1 MTEPGPAPASP
12 APPAPPVPGARP
24 RPRRPGDVVSTFFYR
39 RRRLHLWLLL
49 APPLLWFGVVFV
61 GALLALVWQSTYT
74 FSDFTMQ
81 VTPDLTSANY
91 RALLAGANLDI
102 VLRTLAMAIAVTLAC
117 AVIGF
122 PIAYYMARYT
132 HGAWRGLFYVGV
144 MLPMWASY
152 IVKAYAWTMI
162 LSKGGIIYWVVDR
175 IGLRGALDAILTLPY
190 VGGSSLSTSNLGR
203 FLVFTYAWLPFM
215 ILPMHAAIERVP
227 PKLLEASADLGA
239 RPGQTF
245 RAVLLPLA
253 FPGVVAG
260 SIFTFSLTLG
270 DYIIP
275 QLVGPSGLYIGTMVN
290 LQQGS
295 VGNLPMAAAFTAVPI
310 VIISIYLWG
319 ARRLGAFDAL

>member
-1 MTEPGPAPASP
+1 VTQDPAGRG
-12 APPAPPVPGARP
+12 APRAW
-24 RPRRPGDVVSTFFYR
+24 RPGDAVSTWFYR
-39 RRRLHLWLLL
+39 RRRLALALLL
-49 APPLLWFGVVFV
+49 APPVLWFGVAFV
-61 GALLALVWQSTYT
+61 GALLALVWQSAYT
-74 FSDFTMQ
+74 FDDFTMQ
-81 VTPDLTSANY
+81 VTPALTWANY
-91 RALLAGANLDI
+91 RALFATANLDI
-102 VLRTLAMAIAVTLAC
+102 VLRTVAMAAAVTVAC

-122 PIAYYMARYT
+122 PLAYYMARYT
-132 HGAWRGLFYVGV
+132 RGAMRGVFYVGV

-162 LSKGGIIYWVVDR
+162 LSRGGVIYWLVDR
-175 IGLRGALDAILTLPY
+175 TGLRGGLDAILGWP
-190 VGGSSLSTSNLGR
+190 VIGGSSLSTSNLGR

-215 ILPMHAAIERVP
+215 ILPIHAAIERVP
-227 PKLLEASADLGA
+227 ARLIEASADLGA

-275 QLVGPSGLYIGTMVN
+275 QLVGPPGLTIGTMVN
-290 LQQGS
+290 LQHGS
-295 VGNLPMAAAFTAVPI
+295 LGNLPMAAAFTAVPI
-310 VIISIYLWG
+310 AILTLYLWG

>member
-1 MTEPGPAPASP
+1 MTAHGHRLR
-12 APPAPPVPGARP
+12 G
-24 RPRRPGDVVSTFFYR
+24 RRRGDAVSTALYR
-39 RRRLHLWLLL
+39 RRRLTLWLLL

-61 GALLALVWQSTYT
+61 GALLALVWQSSYT
-74 FSDFTMQ
+74 FDDFAMQ
-81 VTPDLTSANY
+81 VTPDPTLANY
-91 RALLAGANLDI
+91 RALLAAANRDI
-102 VLRTLAMAIAVTLAC
+102 VLRTVAMASAVTVAC

-132 HGAWRGLFYVGV
+132 RGAGRALIYVGV

-175 IGLRGALDAILTLPY
+175 IGLRGALDAALSLPY

-227 PKLLEASADLGA
+227 AKLLEASADLGA
-239 RPGQTF
+239 RPWQTF
-245 RAVLLPLA
+245 RSVLLPLA

-275 QLVGPSGLYIGTMVN
+275 QLVGPPGLYIGTMVN

-310 VIISIYLWG
+310 AIIAIYLAL

>member
-1 MTEPGPAPASP
+1 VT
-12 APPAPPVPGARP
+12 
-24 RPRRPGDVVSTFFYR
+24 DVVPTPGRSRAGRRLGDAISTFFYR
-39 RRRLHLWLLL
+39 RRRLYVWLLL

-61 GALLALVWQSTYT
+61 GALVALVWQSTYT
-74 FSDFTMQ
+74 FNDFAMQ
-81 VTPDLTSANY
+81 VTPDLTWASY
-91 RALLAGANLDI
+91 RALFDRTNLDI
-102 VLRTLAMAIAVTLAC
+102 VLRTVAMAAAVTIAS
-117 AVIGF
+117 AMIGF

-132 HGAWRGLFYVGV
+132 RGAMRGVFYVGV

-162 LSKGGIIYWVVDR
+162 LSKGGVIYWVVDR
-175 IGLRGALDAILTLPY
+175 IGLRSALDGLLTLPY

-227 PKLLEASADLGA
+227 PRLVEASADLGA
-239 RPGQTF
+239 RPLQTF

-275 QLVGPSGLYIGTMVN
+275 QLVGPPGLYIGTMVN

-310 VIISIYLWG
+310 AILSVYLWG

>member
-1 MTEPGPAPASP
+1 MTAPPPAADER
-12 APPAPPVPGARP
+12 PPAPTP
-24 RPRRPGDVVSTFFYR
+24 RRRRPGDALSTFFYR
-39 RRRLHLWLLL
+39 RRRPYLGLLL
-49 APPLLWFGVVFV
+49 APPLMWFGVVFV

-74 FSDFTMQ
+74 FNDFTMQ
-81 VTPDLTSANY
+81 VTPDFTWANY
-91 RALLAGANLDI
+91 RALLRDANTDI
-102 VLRTLAMAIAVTLAC
+102 IVRTVGMAIAVTIGC
-117 AVIGF
+117 AIIAF

-132 HGAWRGLFYVGV
+132 RGATRGLFYVGV

-175 IGLRGALDAILTLPY
+175 TGLRGALDWVLTLPY
-190 VGGSSLSTSNLGR
+190 IGGNTLSTSNLGR
-203 FLVFTYAWLPFM
+203 WLVFVYAWLPFM

-227 PKLLEASADLGA
+227 VKLIEASADLGA
-239 RPGQTF
+239 RPWQTF
-245 RAVLLPLA
+245 RTVLLPLA

-270 DYIIP
+270 DFIIP
-275 QLVGPSGLYIGTMVN
+275 QLIGPPGLYIGTMVN

-295 VGNLPMAAAFTAVPI
+295 LGNLPMAAAFTAVPI
-310 VIISIYLWG
+310 AIIAVYLWA

>member
-1 MTEPGPAPASP
+1 MTEAG
-12 APPAPPVPGARP
+12 GALATGQG
-24 RPRRPGDVVSTFFYR
+24 PRRRRAGDAVSTFFYR
-39 RRRLHLWLLL
+39 RRRLYLWLLL

-74 FSDFTMQ
+74 FNDFAMQ
-81 VTPDLTSANY
+81 VTPDFTLANY
-91 RALLAGANLDI
+91 RALFAEVNLDI
-102 VLRTLAMAIAVTLAC
+102 VIRTVAMATAVTITC
-117 AVIGF
+117 TIIGF

-132 HGAWRGLFYVGV
+132 RGAARGLFYVGV

-162 LSKGGIIYWVVDR
+162 LSKGGTVYWVVDR
-175 IGLRGALDAILTLPY
+175 IGLCGALDWVLTLPY
-190 VGGSSLSTSNLGR
+190 VGGNSLSTSNIGR
-203 FLVFTYAWLPFM
+203 LLVFTYAWLPFM
-215 ILPMHAAIERVP
+215 ILPMNAAIERVP
-227 PKLLEASADLGA
+227 PNLLQASADLGA
-239 RPGQTF
+239 RPWQTF
-245 RAVLLPLA
+245 RTVLLPLA

-275 QLVGPSGLYIGTMVN
+275 QLVGPPGIVIGTMVN

-310 VIISIYLWG
+310 VIITIYLWI

>member
-1 MTEPGPAPASP
+1 
-12 APPAPPVPGARP
+12 
-24 RPRRPGDVVSTFFYR
+24 
-39 RRRLHLWLLL
+39 
-49 APPLLWFGVVFV
+49 
-61 GALLALVWQSTYT
+61 
-74 FSDFTMQ
+74 
-81 VTPDLTSANY
+81 
-91 RALLAGANLDI
+91 
-102 VLRTLAMAIAVTLAC
+102 AVTIGC
-117 AVIGF
+117 AIVGF
-122 PIAYYMARYT
+122 PLAYYMARYT
-132 HGAWRGLFYVGV
+132 RGAARGVLYVGV

-162 LSKGGIIYWVVDR
+162 LSRGGIIYWLVDR
-175 IGLRGALDAILTLPY
+175 LHLRGALDLLLTVPY
-190 VGGSSLSTSNLGR
+190 IGGSSLSTSNAGR
-203 FLVFTYAWLPFM
+203 FLVFVYAWLPFM

-227 PKLLEASADLGA
+227 PRLIEASADLGA

-245 RAVLLPLA
+245 RTVLLPLA

-275 QLVGPSGLYIGTMVN
+275 QLVGPPGLYIGTMVN

-310 VIISIYLWG
+310 VILSGYLWI

>member
-1 MTEPGPAPASP
+1 MTDAPSPASG
-12 APPAPPVPGARP
+12 PGSRL
-24 RPRRPGDVVSTFFYR
+24 RGRRPGDAVSTVFYR
-39 RRRLHLWLLL
+39 RRRLALGLLL
-49 APPLLWFGVVFV
+49 APPLVWFGVVFA
-61 GALLALVWQSTYT
+61 GALVALVWQSSYT
-74 FSDFTMQ
+74 FDDFTMQ
-81 VTPDLTSANY
+81 VTSAPTLANY
-91 RALLAGANLDI
+91 RALASGANRDI
-102 VLRTLAMAIAVTLAC
+102 VLRTVAMASAVTVAC
-117 AVIGF
+117 AIIGF

-132 HGAWRGLFYVGV
+132 RGAARAVFYIGV

-175 IGLRGALDAILTLPY
+175 IGLRGALDELLTLPY

-215 ILPMHAAIERVP
+215 ILPMTAAIERVP
-227 PKLLEASADLGA
+227 PRLLEASADLGA
-239 RPGQTF
+239 RPWQTF
-245 RAVLLPLA
+245 RAVLVPLA
-253 FPGVVAG
+253 LPGVAAG

-275 QLVGPSGLYIGTMVN
+275 QLVGPPGLYIGTMVN

-310 VIISIYLWG
+310 AILAIYLAL

>member
-1 MTEPGPAPASP
+1 MTESGQAPGPE
-12 APPAPPVPGARP
+12 GRP
-24 RPRRPGDVVSTFFYR
+24 RSSRRAGDVVSTFFYR
-39 RRRLHLWLLL
+39 RRRLYLWLLL
-49 APPLLWFGVVFV
+49 APPLLWFGVVFA

-74 FSDFTMQ
+74 FDDFTMQ
-81 VTPDLTSANY
+81 VTRDLTLANY
-91 RALLAGANLDI
+91 RALLATANLDI
-102 VLRTLAMAIAVTLAC
+102 VIRTVAMAVAVTMAC
-117 AVIGF
+117 GAIGF

-132 HGAWRGLFYVGV
+132 RGAGRGLFYVGV

-175 IGLRGALDAILTLPY
+175 IGLRGALDWVLTLPY

-227 PKLLEASADLGA
+227 AKLLEASADLGA
-239 RPGQTF
+239 RPWQTF
-245 RAVLLPLA
+245 RSVLLPLA

-275 QLVGPSGLYIGTMVN
+275 QLVGPPGLYIGTMVN

-310 VIISIYLWG
+310 VIISIYLWA

>member
-1 MTEPGPAPASP
+1 
-12 APPAPPVPGARP
+12 
-24 RPRRPGDVVSTFFYR
+24 VVSTFFYR
-39 RRRLHLWLLL
+39 RRRLTLWLLL

-74 FSDFTMQ
+74 FDDFTMQ

-91 RALLAGANLDI
+91 RALFATANLDI
-102 VLRTLAMAIAVTLAC
+102 VIRTVVMAAAVTIAC

-132 HGAWRGLFYVGV
+132 HGARRGLFYVGV

-175 IGLRGALDAILTLPY
+175 IGLRGALDSVLTLPY

-239 RPGQTF
+239 RPWQTF
-245 RAVLLPLA
+245 RTVLLPLA

-275 QLVGPSGLYIGTMVN
+275 QLVGPPGLYIGTMVN

-310 VIISIYLWG
+310 VIVSIYLWI

>member
-1 MTEPGPAPASP
+1 MTR
-12 APPAPPVPGARP
+12 ARMT
-24 RPRRPGDVVSTFFYR
+24 RAGDAVSTFFYLH
-39 RRRLHLWLLL
+39 RRLYLWLLL

-61 GALLALVWQSTYT
+61 GSLVALVWQSTYT
-74 FSDFTMQ
+74 FNDFAMQ
-81 VTPDLTSANY
+81 VTPDLTVANY
-91 RALLAGANLDI
+91 KAVFSGSNLDI
-102 VLRTLAMAIAVTLAC
+102 VIRTVAMAAAVTIAC
-117 AVIGF
+117 TVIGF

-132 HGAWRGLFYVGV
+132 RGTTRGLFYVGV

-162 LSKGGIIYWVVDR
+162 LSRSGIIYWVADR
-175 IGLRGALDAILTLPY
+175 TGLRVILDWLLTLPY
-190 VGGSSLSTSNLGR
+190 IGGSSLSTSNLGR

-215 ILPMHAAIERVP
+215 ILPIHAAIERVP

-239 RPGQTF
+239 RPLQTF
-245 RAVLLPLA
+245 RTVLLPLA

-275 QLVGPSGLYIGTMVN
+275 QLVGPPGLYIGTMVN

-310 VIISIYLWG
+310 AIMAVYLAI

>member
-1 MTEPGPAPASP
+1 MTEADRASTTGQ
-12 APPAPPVPGARP
+12 PV
-24 RPRRPGDVVSTFFYR
+24 RPRRRAGDAVSTFFYR
-39 RRRLHLWLLL
+39 RRRLYLWLLL

-74 FSDFTMQ
+74 FNDFAMQ
-81 VTPDLTSANY
+81 VTPDFTLANY
-91 RALLAGANLDI
+91 RALFAAANRDI
-102 VLRTLAMAIAVTLAC
+102 VIRTVAMAASVTIASAM
-117 AVIGF
+117 IGF

-132 HGAWRGLFYVGV
+132 RGAARGLFYVGV

-175 IGLRGALDAILTLPY
+175 IGLRGALDGLLTLPY

-215 ILPMHAAIERVP
+215 ILPMNAAIERVP
-227 PKLLEASADLGA
+227 ANLLQASADLGA
-239 RPGQTF
+239 RPWQTF

-275 QLVGPSGLYIGTMVN
+275 QLVGPPGLYIGMMVN

-310 VIISIYLWG
+310 LIISIYLG
-319 ARRLGAFDAL
+319 IARRLGAFDAL